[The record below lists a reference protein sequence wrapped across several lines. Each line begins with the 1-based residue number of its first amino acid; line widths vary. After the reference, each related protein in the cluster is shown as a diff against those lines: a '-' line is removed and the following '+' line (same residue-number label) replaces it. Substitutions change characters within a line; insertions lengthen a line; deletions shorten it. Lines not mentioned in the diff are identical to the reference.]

1 MRGNNIEVGDRVLV
15 KILAFDGKHK
25 LSNEWE
31 EHPYII
37 PSKPNPDIPVFIV
50 QKENGEGRQRNLH
63 RNLLL
68 PVEIFNSEDHVE
80 SKPVPAPRKKRNIP
94 DSNRHPVVLER
105 DAESVDDDVDDESDV
120 FFISTKNPKS
130 VPRPTT
136 CIPRV
141 SFDQTG
147 DDQNDKRGQVMEAEG
162 DASHPVIEESV
173 SIPEADEASV
183 ASQISTKSF
192 GHEVIGGADDVSSS
206 NIEVTGQDEIK
217 NTNPSD
223 NSENMVKKTPIP
235 PPRRSKRTTK
245 PPQWMRDGE
254 YAVNIVCRA
263 MLNAVLD
270 KT

>member
-1 MRGNNIEVGDRVLV
+1 MFGRQPRLPVDISFGLDNTKQTNGEKQPMSSYVSDLKNRLEKAHEIALKATKTAQEKQKTCYDKRVRGNNIEVGDRVLV

-120 FFISTKNPKS
+120 FLFPQRNQNQCLGQQH
-130 VPRPTT
+130 VPHVSLLIRLVTT
-136 CIPRV
+136 RMTREDRLWKPRGTPLIPSLRKV
-141 SFDQTG
+141 F
-147 DDQNDKRGQVMEAEG
+147 
-162 DASHPVIEESV
+162 PY
-173 SIPEADEASV
+173 
-183 ASQISTKSF
+183 
-192 GHEVIGGADDVSSS
+192 
-206 NIEVTGQDEIK
+206 
-217 NTNPSD
+217 
-223 NSENMVKKTPIP
+223 KKLM
-235 PPRRSKRTTK
+235 KL
-245 PPQWMRDGE
+245 
-254 YAVNIVCRA
+254 V
-263 MLNAVLD
+263 
-270 KT
+270 